1 MATDSSDYVNG
12 GILSQKDDD
21 GVLHPVAFYSK
32 KLLPAECNYSI
43 FDKELLAII
52 KCFEEWRPELEGSD
66 IPVKVFSDHRGL
78 EFFMTKK
85 TLSRRQQPW
94 AEFLSEFNFKIQYV
108 TGKANAKADALT
120 RMAGNIPTNANDE
133 RSKHQE
139 QTLLGPDRW
148 EISAMTTRSKTKK
161 PSPKSSEPS
170 RKNQFLGPTQETT
183 QEILEPLPKA
193 NSEEVPNMKN
203 VLNKTGCRCHYP
215 IG

>member
-1 MATDSSDYVNG
+1 MISAPALRHFDPTRESYLATDSSDYVNG

-85 TLSRRQQPW
+85 TLSRRQ
-94 AEFLSEFNFKIQYV
+94 
-108 TGKANAKADALT
+108 
-120 RMAGNIPTNANDE
+120 
-133 RSKHQE
+133 
-139 QTLLGPDRW
+139 
-148 EISAMTTRSKTKK
+148 
-161 PSPKSSEPS
+161 
-170 RKNQFLGPTQETT
+170 
-183 QEILEPLPKA
+183 
-193 NSEEVPNMKN
+193 
-203 VLNKTGCRCHYP
+203 
-215 IG
+215 